1 MEAEH
6 RLAVAQREVARLR
19 QHIRLDGDT
28 IEDLQD
34 QCGALFV
41 RLNEVAV
48 IAARVPTL
56 EAESSVVRQRAG
68 GLAEELARERQ
79 RAEQAETT
87 LHGEVERG
95 AHLGLESGKWLRQI
109 DELKGVAQAQAEATR
124 TAEAR
129 GDALQ
134 LRGDEV
140 ARENDQLR
148 AKLDAAE
155 TEAARLRAE
164 GDALGARLVAEERR
178 RAEAEALCSQRL
190 RAQRETNSL
199 LLQETRGE
207 QRAERR
213 ELHALRRAARQAAAA
228 GPSAARVHGLGWELG
243 VLGYGGA
250 CGDGVTPCGAL
261 HSTASTPA
269 TRQARA
275 APPSASSE
283 EEWSFSEDG
292 ASTA

>member
-178 RAEAEALCSQRL
+178 RADIDIGGDSVRDVA
-190 RAQRETNSL
+190 TGSL
-199 LLQETRGE
+199 PSIYPSIYLSGE
-207 QRAERR
+207 QRPRR
-213 ELHALRRAARQAAAA
+213 SAHRGCGRSSMDKPTGLAHSPTLTRRPGRSGACLLRLDAPSRLRTAGLWAPELHLGRL
-228 GPSAARVHGLGWELG
+228 GPQCRSR
-243 VLGYGGA
+243 
-250 CGDGVTPCGAL
+250 
-261 HSTASTPA
+261 
-269 TRQARA
+269 
-275 APPSASSE
+275 PPS
-283 EEWSFSEDG
+283 
-292 ASTA
+292 

>member
-79 RAEQAETT
+79 RAEQAEST

-190 RAQRETNSL
+190 RAQQHGQTHWPGSL
-199 LLQETRGE
+199 
-207 QRAERR
+207 ADANPSSWKERSVPP
-213 ELHALRRAARQAAAA
+213 AARRALALA
-228 GPSAARVHGLGWELG
+228 H
-243 VLGYGGA
+243 GGA
-250 CGDGVTPCGAL
+250 LGSRATPGPAWPPVPLSPAL
-261 HSTASTPA
+261 LVAASHACLDTPTAL
-269 TRQARA
+269 QAQRE
-275 APPSASSE
+275 APDPNT
-283 EEWSFSEDG
+283 DPNPTHPG
-292 ASTA
+292 TA